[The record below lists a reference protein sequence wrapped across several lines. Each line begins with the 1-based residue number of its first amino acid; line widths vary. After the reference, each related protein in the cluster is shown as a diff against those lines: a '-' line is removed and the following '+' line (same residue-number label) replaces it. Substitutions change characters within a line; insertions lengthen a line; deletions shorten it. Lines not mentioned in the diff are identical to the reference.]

1 MKRVAL
7 VPIVVVAVVLTACG
21 SSKDPVAAPTEAP
34 TTLAPAT
41 STTPPPAASPAPDT
55 TPPTTA
61 ALPIVVQPV
70 PPIVIQQPQPPVIV
84 QQPPV
89 IVQQQPPVV
98 VAAPQP
104 QVVYDPTLIPPGTIE
119 DGVHYGYLTSFQ
131 GMYQLTFDRVDV
143 AADGT
148 WKNTNS
154 KLRTL
159 PTNPAAWTFSY
170 PYAGMPIQI
179 DVQGQ
184 RVTGVYAL

>member
-1 MKRVAL
+1 M
-7 VPIVVVAVVLTACG
+7 
-21 SSKDPVAAPTEAP
+21 
-34 TTLAPAT
+34 
-41 STTPPPAASPAPDT
+41 
-55 TPPTTA
+55 PPTTA
-61 ALPIVVQPV
+61 APPIVVQPA
-70 PPIVIQQPQPPVIV
+70 PPIVVQQPQPPVIV
-84 QQPPV
+84 QQAPV
-89 IVQQQPPVV
+89 IVQQPPVV

-179 DVQGQ
+179 NVQGE